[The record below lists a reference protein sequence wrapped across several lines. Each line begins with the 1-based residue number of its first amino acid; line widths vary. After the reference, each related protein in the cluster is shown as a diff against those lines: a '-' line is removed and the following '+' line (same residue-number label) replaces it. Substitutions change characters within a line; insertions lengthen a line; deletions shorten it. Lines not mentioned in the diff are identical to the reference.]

1 MHTPWVNASRA
12 EKINQI
18 KYLDDVLQ
26 ANVVLNEGLA
36 RATESEVSAS
46 FTRTDSWG
54 ISRIGATA
62 ERNSAEMRS
71 RRVGCGDSL
80 KRTITGQR
88 LMG

>member
-1 MHTPWVNASRA
+1 MHTLWVNSSRA

-36 RATESEVSAS
+36 RASESEVSAS
-46 FTRTDSWG
+46 FTRPDSWG

-62 ERNSAEMRS
+62 ERNPVETCSG
-71 RRVGCGDSL
+71 RVGCGDSL
-80 KRTITGQR
+80 VGR
-88 LMG
+88 